1 MRPTGFGVVVLVGV
15 VVCGI
20 VAALASGY
28 LRALALLV
36 GLLVLMAVAGAGLG
50 SGMNAGDATRKREV
64 LSRYARPRRK

>member
-1 MRPTGFGVVVLVGV
+1 MRLTGFGVVVVVSL

-36 GLLVLMAVAGAGLG
+36 GLLVLAAVAGGGLA
-50 SGMNAGDATRKREV
+50 SGIGGDAARKREV

>member
-1 MRPTGFGVVVLVGV
+1 MRLSRFGVVVLVAL

-36 GLLVLMAVAGAGLG
+36 GLLFLAAVAGGGLG
-50 SGMNAGDATRKREV
+50 SRYGGDAARKREV